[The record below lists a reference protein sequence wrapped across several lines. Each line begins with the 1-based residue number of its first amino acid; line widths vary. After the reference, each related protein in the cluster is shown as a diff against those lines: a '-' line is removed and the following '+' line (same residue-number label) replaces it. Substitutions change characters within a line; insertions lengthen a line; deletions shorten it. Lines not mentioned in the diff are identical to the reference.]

1 MGAIPLDIN
10 LLIDGI
16 VRQTTV
22 LIAQLATSSGSRTPL
37 AHTANQVFL
46 SLVQELKRQGLG
58 NKVIA
63 DMFGMALRTYHD
75 KVQRLSESQTFRGR
89 SLWEAVLMF
98 AQEKETA
105 TQPEILQR
113 FCNDDERSVRGIL
126 KDLVDSGLLSRSG
139 KGDQAMF
146 RVAALSAAPDAHVEL
161 EATAMLLWVAIH
173 RFGPL
178 SKAALVAHIQV
189 ETSVLE
195 QCLQILQASERV
207 TLLGEGD
214 AARYEAQQCV
224 IPVGNP
230 VGWEAAVFDHYQ
242 AMVTAICTKLD
253 AGARRATQGEA
264 VGGSTYTF
272 EVWPGHPLEA
282 EVTAHLQRLRELSVD
297 LRHKVEAHNAT
308 HAAPDA
314 GATRKIISYV
324 GQTVVAQHEEED

>member
-1 MGAIPLDIN
+1 LDIN

-22 LIAQLATSSGSRTPL
+22 LIAQLATSSGNRTPL

-75 KVQRLSESQTFRGR
+75 KVQRLSESQTFRGH
-89 SLWEAVLMF
+89 SLWEAVMQF
-98 AQEKETA
+98 AQERETV

-113 FCNDDERSVRGIL
+113 FRNDDERSVRGIL
-126 KDLVDSGLLSRSG
+126 SDLVDSGVLSRSG
-139 KGDQAMF
+139 KGDQATF
-146 RVAALSAAPDAHVEL
+146 RVAALSKAAPDPNVEL
-161 EATAMLLWVAIH
+161 EATALLLWVAIH

-178 SKAALVAHIQV
+178 SKADLVAQIQV
-189 ETSVLE
+189 EAAVLE
-195 QCLQILQASERV
+195 QCLQLLESSGKV
-207 TLLGEGD
+207 TIEAEGD
-214 AARYEAQQCV
+214 TVRYRAQHCV
-224 IPVGNP
+224 IPLGNS

-242 AMVTAICTKLD
+242 AMVTAICTKLST
-253 AGARRATQGEA
+253 GLRRAELGEA

-282 EVTAHLQRLRELSVD
+282 DVTAHLQRLRQLSVD
-297 LRHKVEAHNAT
+297 LRHKVEAYNTVHS
-308 HAAPDA
+308 APDPA
-314 GATRKIISYV
+314 ATKKFISYV
-324 GQTVVAQHEEED
+324 GQTMVEQQEEK